1 MPFVHISTEGER
13 HMSKFKIEIQI
24 TLIAVIIAAAVVTS
38 GYFAYKSL
46 SKIVYSIHQET
57 GPDYKLFVI
66 KDIAADLA
74 ELENSVRLYILTNN
88 RSDLTPC
95 KRLQTQITGKLEN
108 LKTIVGQGGDNAA
121 LADSVRQLSIEK
133 LELWKGML
141 SLHQSQKNIK
151 PDFSELYSKLNEQK
165 IDTVEVEVEEEKKG
179 FLRKLF
185 GAKKVTVDTTYVERN
200 VETDEIRQEIENLE
214 SEMTKKSQRIK
225 VLESRLIEQNIVL
238 GDKMNKFIAQIEK
251 NETDNLIEK
260 TNQADRLAE
269 LTYKRLAAFSA
280 AAVTLLLVVLF
291 MMFNYLRKS
300 RAYQQALKEAKAEAE
315 NLARAKEQFA
325 SNVSHEMRT
334 PINAIYGLAEQL
346 LQQRTNDAADEQ
358 ISVIARSASHLK
370 NIINDTLDFSK
381 IQSKKLKIDA
391 IHFSPADVFSEVI
404 TLQKNE
410 AEKKGV
416 TLYYSTENDLPDAL
430 IGDPM
435 RLKQI
440 LINLVSNAIKFTDEG
455 EVTLQVKSMRHIN
468 GFLLKMQVSDSGIG
482 IPKENLSH
490 IFDEFVQIDNQSGK
504 KYSGTGLGLAIVK
517 KLVEMQNGKI
527 TVTSEPER
535 GTEVTVTI
543 PYAKGLKSKIQET
556 SFVTTKIPSYFQ
568 KLSVLVADDEEFNRF
583 LMKAI
588 FQKWGTRYRE
598 VTNGTDAI
606 EVASKEHFDLIL
618 MDVRMPGKSG
628 MEASKAILEKNPE
641 TIIIAV
647 TATNEQFD
655 RDFCIKAGMK
665 GFLLKPFSEKEL
677 IEQIRSAMKSK
688 PGKHLLKT
696 PPKANLQEARRF
708 ANGDEAFL
716 KEMTLLFVKTT
727 SSGLKEIQMAAGIQN
742 KETIVEVSHKMAAP
756 CKHFL
761 ANDLY
766 KAIKHLEELAGSNSN
781 WNALKSQI
789 LLLESEIKDV
799 NDYLTENLNLN

>member
-1 MPFVHISTEGER
+1 
-13 HMSKFKIEIQI
+13 MSKFKIEIQI
-24 TLIAVIIAAAVVTS
+24 TLLAVIIAAAVVTS

-46 SKIVYSIHQET
+46 SEIVYSIHQET

-88 RSDLTPC
+88 KSDLVPC
-95 KRLQTQITGKLEN
+95 KKLQTQIADKLEN
-108 LKTIVGQGGDNAA
+108 LQIIIAQGGDNKA
-121 LADSVRQLSIEK
+121 LADSVHQLSVEK

-141 SLHQSQKNIK
+141 SLHQSSNNAQ
-151 PDFSELYSKLNEQK
+151 PDFSELYSKLDEQK
-165 IDTVEVEVEEEKKG
+165 IDTVEVEVEKEKKG

-185 GAKKVTVDTTYVERN
+185 GGKQVTVDTTYVERN

-214 SEMTKKSQRIK
+214 SEMAKKSRRIK
-225 VLESRLIEQNIVL
+225 ILESRLIEQNIVL
-238 GDKMNKFIAQIEK
+238 GEKMSRFIAEIEK

-260 TNQADRLAE
+260 TNEADRLAD
-269 LTYKRLAAFSA
+269 LTYKRLAAYSA
-280 AAVTLLLVVLF
+280 AAVTLLLVVVFLL
-291 MMFNYLRKS
+291 FNYLRKS
-300 RAYQQALKEAKAEAE
+300 RAYQQALKEAKSEAE
-315 NLARAKEQFA
+315 TLAKAKEQFA

-334 PINAIYGLAEQL
+334 PVNAIYGLAEQL
-346 LQQRTNDAADEQ
+346 LQQRNGDKTDEQ

-381 IQSKKLKIDA
+381 IQSKKLKIEA

-410 AEKKGV
+410 AEKKGIQ
-416 TLYYSTENDLPDAL
+416 LNYNSENRLPEAL

-440 LINLVSNAIKFTDEG
+440 LLNLVSNAIKFTDEG
-455 EVTLQVKSMRHIN
+455 EVALRVKTNPNKN
-468 GFLLKMQVSDSGIG
+468 GFVLQIQVSDSGIG
-482 IPKENLSH
+482 IPKENISH

-517 KLVEMQNGKI
+517 KLVELQNGKI
-527 TVTSEPER
+527 VVKSEPDR
-535 GTEVTVTI
+535 GTEVTLAI
-543 PYAKGLKSKIQET
+543 PYAEGQKEKIQET
-556 SFVTTKIPSYFQ
+556 AFVTARVPAYFR

-588 FQKWGTRYRE
+588 FQKWGVRYKE
-598 VTNGTDAI
+598 VTNGTDAV
-606 EVASKEHFDLIL
+606 EVAKNENFDLIL
-618 MDVRMPGKSG
+618 MDVRMPGKNG
-628 MEASKAILEKNPE
+628 MEAAKVILEEKPE

-655 RDFCIKAGMK
+655 QDSCLKAGMK
-665 GFLLKPFSEKEL
+665 EFLLKPFSEKEL
-677 IEQIRSAMKSK
+677 IDKIKTAVQPNYSSK
-688 PGKHLLKT
+688 RINTSSKV
-696 PPKANLQEARRF
+696 NLEEAKRF

-716 KEMTLLFVKTT
+716 KEMTSLFIKTT
-727 SSGLKEIQMAAGIQN
+727 QTGLKDIQN
-742 KETIVEVSHKMAAP
+742 GANNQNREVIAETSHKMAAP
-756 CKHFL
+756 CKHFM

-766 KAIKHLEELAGSNSN
+766 KAIKQLEDEANKNNN
-781 WNALKSQI
+781 WNILKNQI
-789 LLLESEIKDV
+789 LILETEIKEV
-799 NDYLTENLNLN
+799 NDYLSEHLNLK

>member
-1 MPFVHISTEGER
+1 
-13 HMSKFKIEIQI
+13 MSKFKIEIQI

-57 GPDYKLFVI
+57 GPDYKLFII

-74 ELENSVRLYILTNN
+74 ELENNVRLYILTN
-88 RSDLTPC
+88 SKADLVPC
-95 KRLQTQITGKLEN
+95 DTLQNQITEKLEN
-108 LKTIVGQGGDNAA
+108 LKIIIARGGNNVA
-121 LADSVRQLSIEK
+121 LADSIRELSVKK
-133 LELWKGML
+133 LELWKGVL
-141 SLHQSQKNIK
+141 ALHKSTNNNQ
-151 PDFSELYSKLNEQK
+151 PDFSELYSKLEEQK
-165 IDTVEVEVEEEKKG
+165 VDTVEVETEKKG
-179 FLRKLF
+179 FLRKIF
-185 GAKKVTVDTTYVERN
+185 GGKKVTVDTTYVEHD
-200 VETDEIRQEIENLE
+200 VETDQIRQEIQNLE
-214 SEMTKKSQRIK
+214 SEMIQKGQRVKI
-225 VLESRLIEQNIVL
+225 LESQLIEQNIAL
-238 GDKMNKFIAQIEK
+238 GEKMSRFIAEAEK

-260 TNQADRLAE
+260 TNEADRLAR

-280 AAVTLLLVVLF
+280 AAVTLLLVVVFLLF
-291 MMFNYLRKS
+291 SYLRKS
-300 RAYQQALKEAKAEAE
+300 RAYEQALKKAKAEAE
-315 NLARAKEQFA
+315 KLAKAKEQFA

-334 PINAIYGLAEQL
+334 PVNAIYGLAEQL
-346 LQQRTNDAADEQ
+346 LQEKTNDVAYEQ

-381 IQSKKLKIDA
+381 IQSKNLKIDA
-391 IHFSPADVFSEVI
+391 IHFSPADVFSEII

-416 TLYYSTENDLPDAL
+416 ALLYTTEDSLPEAL

-455 EVTLQVKSMRHIN
+455 EVALRVKPILDRN
-468 GFLLKMQVSDSGIG
+468 GFRLQMQVSDSGIG
-482 IPKENLSH
+482 IPKENLGH

-517 KLVEMQNGKI
+517 KLVEMQKGKI
-527 TVTSEPER
+527 VVKSEPEE
-535 GTEVTVTI
+535 GTEVTLTI
-543 PYAKGLKSKIQET
+543 PFRRGKKEKIEET
-556 SFVTTKIPSYFQ
+556 YFITSQVPSYFK

-588 FQKWGTRYRE
+588 FQKWGTRYKE
-598 VTNGTDAI
+598 VTNGIDAV

-618 MDVRMPGKSG
+618 MDVRMPGLSG
-628 MEASKAILEKNPE
+628 MEATKAILENDPE
-641 TIIIAV
+641 TTIIAV

-655 RDFCIKAGMK
+655 QDTCIKAGMK

-677 IEQIRSAMKSK
+677 VDKIKSA
-688 PGKHLLKT
+688 LKT
-696 PPKANLQEARRF
+696 KPAKIDRNVSSKVNLQEARRF

-716 KEMTLLFVKTT
+716 KEMTALFIKTT
-727 SSGLKEIQMAAGIQN
+727 GAGLKEIQIAANNENREIIA
-742 KETIVEVSHKMAAP
+742 ETSHKMAAP

-766 KAIKHLEELAGSNSN
+766 KTIKRLEDEANNNSN
-781 WNALKSQI
+781 WNTLKNQI
-789 LLLESEIKDV
+789 LILESEIKDV
-799 NDYLTENLNLN
+799 NDYLTEHFNLK